1 MRKDKLQKGE
11 TRSPA
16 RLRVSKRLCEGAPAF
31 SIGDSSR
38 LHQIALIGLITVLAG
53 CTPTFDEQCAIEFE
67 DGATVTLPVARSV
80 RQQKRGLQERD
91 DPAPGMVFVWPEA
104 DVRVLWMKNTPSPLS
119 AAWIGADGYVQS
131 IINMQPE
138 STEKHSSLKPAIAVI
153 ELPLNGF
160 DQLGVDRGDVVTKS
174 ECFAVGGSHAVR

>member
-1 MRKDKLQKGE
+1 MRKEKLQKGE

-16 RLRVSKRLCEGAPAF
+16 RLRVSKRLCEGAPAL

-38 LHQIALIGLITVLAG
+38 LHQIAVLGLLTALAG
-53 CTPTFDEQCAIEFE
+53 CTPTFDEQCTIEF
-67 DGATVTLPVARSV
+67 DNGASVTLPVARSTS
-80 RQQKRGLQERD
+80 QQKHGLQERE

-119 AAWIGADGYVQS
+119 AAWIGADGHVQS
-131 IINMQPE
+131 IIDMIPQ
-138 STEKHSSLKPAIAVI
+138 SIEKHSSLKPAIAVI

-160 DQLGVDRGDVVTKS
+160 DRLDVDRGDVVTKS
-174 ECFAVGGSHAVR
+174 QCFALGGSHADR